1 MPEMPEVETIRR
13 GLTKYIVG
21 KKLVQADVLLPRQLR
36 APQLVETFQ
45 SMVVGRTLERI
56 DRRGKYLLCEFGDVV
71 MVIHLGMT
79 GQLYYSADEVVDKTY
94 VRCLF
99 RFDSGEYLVFADIR
113 TFGGVY
119 AMARKEMS
127 LIKGLATLG
136 EEPLTA
142 GFTADYLTGRLAKRK
157 SAIKAFLLDQRQ
169 VSGLGNIYVDEALF
183 DAGILPTRRADSL
196 SREETERLVK
206 SINRVIADG
215 IRDGGTTFRDYRNGV
230 GGMGDHQNH
239 LSVYGRT
246 GEQCRVCHAPI
257 ERCVIGG
264 RGTHYCPTCQ
274 K

>member
-36 APQLVETFQ
+36 APQSVEKFQ
-45 SMVVGRTLERI
+45 SMIIGRTLERI
-56 DRRGKYLLCEFGDVV
+56 DRRGKYLLCEFGDMV

-79 GQLYYSADEVVDKTY
+79 GQLYYSPDEVVDKTY
-94 VRCLF
+94 VRFLF
-99 RFDSGEYLVFADIR
+99 RFDSGEYLVFADVR

-119 AMARKEMS
+119 ALRKDE
-127 LIKGLATLG
+127 LGQIKGLSTLG
-136 EEPLTA
+136 AEPLA
-142 GFTADYLTGRLAKRK
+142 PGFTADYLMGRLAKRK
-157 SAIKAFLLDQRQ
+157 SAIKVFLLDQRQ

-183 DAGILPTRRADSL
+183 DAGILPARRAESL

-239 LSVYGRT
+239 LSVYGRK
-246 GEQCRVCHAPI
+246 GEPCRVCHAPI

>member
-36 APQLVETFQ
+36 APQSVETFQ
-45 SMVVGRTLERI
+45 SMIVGRTLERI

-79 GQLYYSADEVVDKTY
+79 GQLYYSVDEVVDKKY
-94 VRCLF
+94 IRFLF

-119 AMARKEMS
+119 ALQKDE
-127 LIKGLATLG
+127 LGQIVGLATLG
-136 EEPLTA
+136 AEPLTDA
-142 GFTADYLTGRLAKRK
+142 FTAEYLIARLAKRK
-157 SAIKAFLLDQRQ
+157 SAVKTFLLDQRQ

-183 DAGILPTRRADSL
+183 DAGILPVRRANSL
-196 SREETERLVK
+196 TIEEVTRLVR
-206 SINRVIADG
+206 SVNRVIAAG
-215 IRDGGTTFRDYRNGV
+215 IEDGGTTFRDYRNGE
-230 GGMGDHQNH
+230 GGMGNHQNH

-246 GEQCRVCHAPI
+246 GQMCRVCDAEI
-257 ERCVIGG
+257 ERCVVGG
-264 RGTHYCPTCQ
+264 RGTHYCPHCQ

>member
-36 APQLVETFQ
+36 APQSIETFQ
-45 SMVVGRTLERI
+45 SMLVGRTLERI

-79 GQLYYSADEVVDKTY
+79 GQLYYSAGEVVDKTY
-94 VRCLF
+94 VRFLF

-119 AMARKEMS
+119 ALRKAE
-127 LIKGLATLG
+127 LGRITGLATLG
-136 EEPLTA
+136 AEPLTDA
-142 GFTADYLTGRLAKRK
+142 FTAEYLIARLAKRK
-157 SAIKAFLLDQRQ
+157 SAVKAFLLDQRQ
-169 VSGLGNIYVDEALF
+169 VCGLGNIYVDEALF
-183 DAGILPTRRADSL
+183 DAGILPIRRADSITI
-196 SREETERLVK
+196 EEATRLTY
-206 SINRVIADG
+206 SINRVIAAG
-215 IRDGGTTFRDYRNGV
+215 IEDGGTTFRDYRNGE
-230 GGMGDHQNH
+230 GGMGNHQNH
-239 LSVYGRT
+239 LLVYGRK
-246 GEQCRVCHAPI
+246 GEACRVCGAKI

-264 RGTHYCPTCQ
+264 RGTHYCPHCQ